1 MPLCGAEASL
11 REKSRRKGGF
21 FMHSD
26 KSSGPRPGDTCGL
39 RGPSDFWRSMLK
51 RILTEQV
58 ELGMYLQSM
67 EGSWLSHPF
76 WKTKFVLRDAADL
89 AALKNS
95 GVPAVWIDVSKG
107 SDVGHAAPPA
117 PAKPVEVS
125 VAAEAAPTTP
135 APTPAPAPAPIFPSP
150 KPAPVEAHK
159 AQAKVSLSAEIE
171 HATQLMNRSREQ
183 VMALFGEARMGNSV
197 DAEQCLPLVEEIANS
212 VSRNPSAL
220 ISLARLKT
228 KDDYTYMHS
237 VAVCALMVSLG
248 RQLGMN
254 EDEMREAGMA
264 GLLHD
269 IGKMAMPLEILNK
282 AGQLTDAEFQVIRS
296 HPVRGYQ
303 ILKDSGGVTPAALDV
318 CLHHHEKVDGTG
330 YPKRLKGDQI
340 SLLARMG
347 AVCDVYDAIT
357 STRPYKSAWDP
368 AGSIQR
374 MAQWTGHFDPVV
386 FKAFVMCVGIYPVGS
401 LVRLESGRL
410 AVVVDLNQQNLAAP
424 VVRVFFSTR
433 SKLPISVQTMD
444 LSEPNAGD
452 RVVSRESPQDWGF
465 THLDDIWRKA

>member
-1 MPLCGAEASL
+1 
-11 REKSRRKGGF
+11 
-21 FMHSD
+21 
-26 KSSGPRPGDTCGL
+26 
-39 RGPSDFWRSMLK
+39 MLK
-51 RILTEQV
+51 RIPTEQV

-76 WKTKFVLRDAADL
+76 WKTKFVLREPADL
-89 AALKNS
+89 AALKKS

-107 SDVGHAAPPA
+107 GDVASSEAPVIAPERAAEPEAQAPVPAPVVQAVEPEPPKPPVAAPPLLR
-117 PAKPVEVS
+117 P
-125 VAAEAAPTTP
+125 
-135 APTPAPAPAPIFPSP
+135 
-150 KPAPVEAHK
+150 K
-159 AQAKVSLSAEIE
+159 AQERVSLSAEME
-171 HATQLMNRSREQ
+171 HATQLMHRSRDQ
-183 VMALFGEARMGNSV
+183 VMALFGEARMGKSV
-197 DAEQCLPLVEEIANS
+197 SADQCLPLVEEIANS

-248 RQLGMN
+248 RQLGMD
-254 EDEMREAGMA
+254 EDQMREAGMA

-269 IGKMAMPLEILNK
+269 IGKMAMPLDILNK
-282 AGQLTDAEFQVIRS
+282 AGQLTDAEFNVIRS

-303 ILKDSGGVTPAALDV
+303 ILKDSGGVPDAALDV

-357 STRPYKSAWDP
+357 STRPYKAAWDP

-374 MAQWTGHFDPVV
+374 MAQWTGQFDPVV

-401 LVRLESGRL
+401 LVKLESGRL
-410 AVVVDLNQQNLAAP
+410 AVVVDLNQHNLAAP
-424 VVRVFFSTR
+424 VVRVFYSTR
-433 SKLPISVQTMD
+433 SKLPISVQTLD
-444 LSEPNAGD
+444 LSEPNVGD
-452 RVVSRESPQDWGF
+452 RVISRESPQDWGF
-465 THLDDIWRKA
+465 THLDEIWRKA